1 MIYTQITQYDT
12 KSTERQSI
20 ELMLNSLTLFITFIP
35 PCLGFYTNYFVSKT
49 FRTNAKKLIQ
59 LNLTRCF
66 CQSR

>member
-1 MIYTQITQYDT
+1 MIQ
-12 KSTERQSI
+12 KSAERQAI

-49 FRTNAKKLIQ
+49 FRTNAKKVIQ

-66 CQSR
+66 VNHVNKLKFID